1 MAARGGEQKAD
12 SPAWYRWQGGDLLL
26 YCHLQPNASADG
38 FAGVHGDRLKI
49 RIGAPPI
56 DGRANARL
64 VVFLAGQFGVARRNV
79 TVEQGDSARQKT
91 LRITAPA
98 QLPAELGIRA
108 P

>member
-1 MAARGGEQKAD
+1 MVGNGDQEAD
-12 SPAWYRWQGGDLLL
+12 RPAWYRWQAGDLLL

-56 DGRANARL
+56 EGRANARL
-64 VVFLAGQFGVARRNV
+64 VVFLATRFGVPKRSV
-79 TVEQGDSARQKT
+79 TVEQGESARQKT
-91 LRITAPA
+91 VRVTAPA